1 MYILEVGKP
10 VGPLVLELQAAFAF
24 LPLPNHTRILELFLV
39 ADKQLFVH
47 SSVARPSVW
56 GVDGGWTP
64 LPLPTRPQWYRIPV
78 SIVRCRV
85 DSRPERGLVHL
96 YPVRHFDQK
105 L

>member
-10 VGPLVLELQAAFAF
+10 VGPLVLELQATFAF

-56 GVDGGWTP
+56 SITLNSIQID
-64 LPLPTRPQWYRIPV
+64 YRMLRLSPNRF
-78 SIVRCRV
+78 S
-85 DSRPERGLVHL
+85 DETGL
-96 YPVRHFDQK
+96 
-105 L
+105 